1 MSYVLLICNEDFSV
15 ILVFTLFL
23 YPFFTVGKSHQLSLA
38 GLRAD
43 RAEVICLSDTIFY
56 TIKSP
61 DIIYVF
67 LSTTW
72 LLPPA
77 LWETVLLTFNIIW
90 KSGKTYLCPGRSLY
104 CHIRL
109 NGLETPCAF
118 AVLDLVLLLK
128 SWRGNGKA
136 GEEDKLTALLQP
148 QASWHNLATHL
159 GNPEGLKRW
168 KYQLLVLKGQS
179 EQQE

>member
-1 MSYVLLICNEDFSV
+1 MLCSFVMKTSVLSSFSLCFSILSLQLESLISCPQLVLEQILCRSDLLIRHN
-15 ILVFTLFL
+15 
-23 YPFFTVGKSHQLSLA
+23 
-38 GLRAD
+38 
-43 RAEVICLSDTIFY
+43 FY

-61 DIIYVF
+61 DIISVF

-77 LWETVLLTFNIIW
+77 LWETVLLTFNIMW
-90 KSGKTYLCPGRSLY
+90 KSVKTYLCPGRSLY
-104 CHIRL
+104 CH
-109 NGLETPCAF
+109 
-118 AVLDLVLLLK
+118 VHLVLGDSMCLCSAGFGPAVQELE
-128 SWRGNGKA
+128 RNGKA

-159 GNPEGLKRW
+159 GNPEALKRW